1 MKSFA
6 LLFLV
11 ISVVFIT
18 MGYMER
24 KIEEKED
31 NKVIEYRFIPRS
43 YIEEQTYSVDL
54 KKNFA
59 NMFENDAYLSS
70 ALV

>member
-70 ALV
+70 AMV

>member
-24 KIEEKED
+24 KIEEKEE

-43 YIEEQTYSVDL
+43 FLEEQTYSVDL

-70 ALV
+70 AMV

>member
-24 KIEEKED
+24 KIEEKEE

-43 YIEEQTYSVDL
+43 FLEEQTYSVDL

-59 NMFENDAYLSS
+59 NMFDNDAYLSS
-70 ALV
+70 AMV

>member
-1 MKSFA
+1 MKSLA

-11 ISVVFIT
+11 MAVVFIT

-24 KIEEKED
+24 KIDEKEE
-31 NKVIEYRFIPRS
+31 NRVIEYRFIPRS

-59 NMFENDAYLSS
+59 NMFDNDAYLSS
-70 ALV
+70 AMV